1 MKKLTL
7 SLLLVVVTA
16 VIGLGWGIDQWY
28 NTQAAPQESHSIKA
42 FKQLTHELVSLL
54 SVADISETQLVQ
66 WAEQSNAKVQV
77 VPYAEFP
84 LPPNLKKSFEA
95 GEPLLLDSRAN
106 VSLHYYFAPQ
116 QAVISFILPANT
128 ASEKDSRLSWILT
141 LLFYSGVILIVF
153 IWLYPLLRRLR
164 LLRQM
169 AGAFGLGD
177 LSARIPMGA
186 VSYIADIE
194 QEFNRMAQR
203 IESLVYDNKLLS
215 RGLSH
220 DLRTPI
226 ARLRFGLDVLE
237 EAELSESQQKTLAHL
252 NRDLIAME
260 SLVETLLSYARMDQA
275 KIAFKP
281 SLVDLQQWVVDIAN
295 EFYPEKVEME
305 LNKSSH
311 PTSIVADTEYLNMLV
326 QNILQNA
333 ERHGQGKIIVS
344 VVATEKNVALIVE
357 DNGSGISEAER
368 EHVLKPFYRIAS
380 AINTQGHGMGL
391 AIVDR
396 IAQWHTA
403 VVKLESSEK
412 LGGLKISIIFPFQ
425 KYSGIVNLKQK

>member
-7 SLLLVVVTA
+7 SLLLVVVAA

-28 NTQAAPQESHSIKA
+28 NAQTAPQENQSIKA
-42 FKQLTHELVSLL
+42 YQQIGKELVSL
-54 SVADISETQLVQ
+54 VAVAGINEAQLAQ
-66 WAEQSNAKVQV
+66 WAELSNAKVQV

-84 LPPNLKKSFEA
+84 LPPNLKQSFES
-95 GEPLLLDSRAN
+95 GEPLLLDSGSS
-106 VSLHYYFAPQ
+106 VSLHYYFAQ
-116 QAVISFILPANT
+116 QKNVISFILPAST
-128 ASEKDSRLSWILT
+128 SGEKNSRLSWALT

-153 IWLYPLLRRLR
+153 IWLYPLLKRLR

-169 AGAFGLGD
+169 AGAFGAGN
-177 LSARIPMGA
+177 LSARIPSGA

-252 NRDLIAME
+252 NRDLMAME
-260 SLVETLLSYARMDQA
+260 SLVETLLSYARMEQA

-281 SLVDLQQWVVDIAN
+281 ALIDVQQWVADIVA
-295 EFYPEKVEME
+295 EFYSEQVEIKF
-305 LNKSSH
+305 NKSVF
-311 PTSIVADTEYLNMLV
+311 PTTIVADTEYLNMLV
-326 QNILQNA
+326 QNLLQNA
-333 ERHGQGKIIVS
+333 ERHGKGKIIVS
-344 VVATEKNVALIVE
+344 IVATEHTVELIVE
-357 DNGSGISEAER
+357 DNGSGIPTAER

-380 AINTQGHGMGL
+380 AQNTQGHGMGL

-396 IAQWHTA
+396 IAQWHKA
-403 VVKLESSEK
+403 EVRLETSET
-412 LGGLKISIIFPFQ
+412 LGGLRISVLFSRGKIFD
-425 KYSGIVNLKQK
+425 KNE